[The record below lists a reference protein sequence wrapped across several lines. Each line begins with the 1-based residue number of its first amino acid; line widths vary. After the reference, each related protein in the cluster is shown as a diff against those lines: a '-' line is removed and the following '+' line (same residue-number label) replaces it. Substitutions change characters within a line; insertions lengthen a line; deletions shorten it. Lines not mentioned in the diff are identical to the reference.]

1 MLALRDMY
9 QLLRWRLIA
18 LRYLGKLR
26 SYFTSRPRSDVRTA
40 VDERLVTRGYD
51 TGPTLPSEDVAQIRA
66 LYADRIAQVV
76 PKPGG
81 HPFVNLV
88 GPEDLDPENPILR
101 FAFSPAILDR
111 AHDYFGG
118 RFRFDSIQLLY
129 SWPTEGKL
137 LESQMWHRDYG
148 DSKSLHCVAYVNEV
162 LTPEHGPFG
171 FVDRIDTR
179 RIAASPFIRRISDEQ
194 FARELGDGVLR
205 TFYGQAGESV
215 FVDPANCYHYGSRC
229 KVPRLAIF
237 VTFNTDRP
245 FVGPVPLIR
254 DHAKDVLRVAR
265 ELRPDLSDAYLSRI
279 LGA

>member
-26 SYFTSRPRSDVRTA
+26 SYFTARPHSETRT
-40 VDERLVTRGYD
+40 VTDERIRSQGYD
-51 TGPTLPSEDVAQIRA
+51 VGPTLSEEDLSRIRA
-66 LYADRIAQVV
+66 LYADRMAQVV

-81 HPFVNLV
+81 HPFVNLL
-88 GPEDLDPENPILR
+88 DLGDVNPENPILR
-101 FAFSPAILDR
+101 FAFSPEVLDR

-129 SWPTEGKL
+129 SWPTNGEL

-148 DSKSLHCVAYVNEV
+148 DLKSFHCVAYVNDV
-162 LTPEHGPFG
+162 LTPDHGPFG
-171 FVDRIDTR
+171 FVDRRDTR
-179 RIAASPFIRRISDEQ
+179 RIASSPFIRRISDDQ

-205 TFYGQAGESV
+205 TFYGRAGESV

-254 DHAKDVLRVAR
+254 DHAKDVLSVAR
-265 ELRPDLSDAYLSRI
+265 VLRPDLSDAYLGRI